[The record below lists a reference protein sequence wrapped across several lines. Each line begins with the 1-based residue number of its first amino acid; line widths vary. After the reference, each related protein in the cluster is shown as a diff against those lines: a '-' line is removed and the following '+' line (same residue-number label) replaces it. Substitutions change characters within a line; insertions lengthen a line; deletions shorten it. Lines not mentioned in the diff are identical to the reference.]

1 MSENMNEANL
11 LFKKVTKSR
20 ERFQKKK
27 KEIASKQY
35 TKFNKNVRA
44 QEMLEANMQLQ
55 TTNKAKQANI
65 EK

>member
-1 MSENMNEANL
+1 MNEANL

>member
-35 TKFNKNVRA
+35 TKFNNNVRA